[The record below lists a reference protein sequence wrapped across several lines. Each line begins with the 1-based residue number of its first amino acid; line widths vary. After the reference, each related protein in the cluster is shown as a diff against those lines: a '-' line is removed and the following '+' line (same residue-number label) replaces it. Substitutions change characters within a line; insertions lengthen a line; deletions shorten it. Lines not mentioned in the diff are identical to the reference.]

1 MPDDHLRRDDHL
13 WQRQAAQRLAAH
25 KKGHGS
31 ALCHWRVESQ
41 RHRVASQSRAPRDAR
56 NAVEGQHRPHLSRQ
70 IRPDC
75 RNQMSKDRQILATR
89 RAFPQIFAKPVRKPL
104 RQPHL
109 APGEVASATGRQ
121 GPNYPACTS
130 RVIRSG
136 SSYATCWMTSPFI
149 ARHTMPRCVVPSSRM
164 STACVEAISRIAS
177 PMS

>member
-1 MPDDHLRRDDHL
+1 MHKPRGKTALGCHMPDDHLRRDDHL

-56 NAVEGQHRPHLSRQ
+56 NTVEGQHRPHLSRQ

-75 RNQMSKDRQILATR
+75 RNQMSKDRQILAMR

-104 RQPHL
+104 RQPNL
-109 APGEVASATGRQ
+109 DPGEVASATGRPTPISPRMHQ
-121 GPNYPACTS
+121 QRNPLRQLVRHLLDDVALH
-130 RVIRSG
+130 RSPHH
-136 SSYATCWMTSPFI
+136 APLRR
-149 ARHTMPRCVVPSSRM
+149 A
-164 STACVEAISRIAS
+164 E
-177 PMS
+177 